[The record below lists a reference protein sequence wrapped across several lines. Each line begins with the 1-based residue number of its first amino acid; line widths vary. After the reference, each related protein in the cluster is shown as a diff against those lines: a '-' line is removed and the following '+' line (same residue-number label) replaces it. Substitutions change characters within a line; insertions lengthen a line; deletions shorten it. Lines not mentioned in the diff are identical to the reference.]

1 MEDAM
6 DVARGYE
13 EGQRIA
19 GRVGG
24 GGEDTSSKEEGP
36 EEGGEGMND
45 SDDDQHDSASGA
57 SGDGMDSQ
65 SDWWLHCHDGLV
77 H

>member
-1 MEDAM
+1 MEDAI

-24 GGEDTSSKEEGP
+24 GDEDTSSKEE

-57 SGDGMDSQ
+57 SGDGMDSR
-65 SDWWLHCHDGLV
+65 SD
-77 H
+77 